1 MPAVTYALQCEILRV
16 KYRCC
21 YDSAE
26 SVTRTHALLV
36 KTKPSS
42 WQRLISRFPLRGWE
56 SVEVGCTHLILSPLI
71 CICVTPVTAFFLR
84 DGSGSRLRCLFPLHC
99 LDAIFQW
106 KPVDRKTQRSQK
118 TAEIEIPQTAVFNRN
133 YYGWRQQLLP
143 PCRRY
148 IVLQQSNA
156 VGLNACLR
164 AVVYRI
170 THQLKCTVCVRNFI
184 FPHFN

>member
-16 KYRCC
+16 KYRC

-71 CICVTPVTAFFLR
+71 CICVTPVTAFFCATEAEADWDVCFLCIVWTR
-84 DGSGSRLRCLFPLHC
+84 YFNGNPSTGRRRGHKRQQKSKYRRRLF
-99 LDAIFQW
+99 
-106 KPVDRKTQRSQK
+106 S
-118 TAEIEIPQTAVFNRN
+118 IEIITADGNS
-133 YYGWRQQLLP
+133 Y
-143 PCRRY
+143 CRH
-148 IVLQQSNA
+148 
-156 VGLNACLR
+156 VGDILFCSR
-164 AVVYRI
+164 V
-170 THQLKCTVCVRNFI
+170 T
-184 FPHFN
+184 P